1 MQRCRN
7 SMCGSPN
14 IMQWPRHFIHYDMKS
29 TVESTAV
36 LRSRSKIRRCRTS
49 FNAYQL
55 YVLETTFLITQ
66 YPNIAVREELAVR
79 LNLSEPRIQVWFQN
93 RRAKWRK
100 DNRTAQTTYVVV
112 GQPHWCY
119 HSSTT
124 QKPPTMAIKNDDA
137 PIDLSLKPRRDI
149 PNETK
154 GSICFQNLLSVQ
166 EPTPIIIP
174 YNSFMEWL
182 SALIW
187 CDKERDIL
195 EDTLRREIAQKPNRI
210 SERSGT
216 GAEERRDKDLVV
228 FFFLVAT
235 PMTEVEMKKPQSNL
249 HPPPHAP
256 PQPPPHAPKT
266 SKDPQAERTLELNG
280 HVGLDALPHQLVKK
294 SVEAGFQFNLMCVG
308 ETGMGKT
315 TLIESLFNMKLDF
328 EPCSHELKTVEL
340 RTRAYEVAEGGIR
353 VKLRLVETAGF
364 GDQLDKDQ
372 RLFSARVIVDYLEAQ
387 FERYLQEELKVRRAL
402 NYFDDSRIHACL
414 YFISPTGHGLKALDL
429 VTLRELAKRVNVI
442 PVIAKSDTTC
452 KDELT
457 RFKNKILSELRSHKI
472 EIYQFPTDDETV
484 AQANAEM
491 NNAVPFA
498 VVGSCDFVK
507 KENGLRVRAR
517 KYPWGIVEV
526 ENEQHCD
533 FVKLR
538 EALIRTNVDS
548 LRERTHN
555 VLYESYRRER
565 LRALQMGDGDT
576 GPKIVEMYTLKQ
588 KEYNDEFARREVK
601 IREDFQKTLEAKE
614 AELRQR
620 EEALNVRSRDVEEQA
635 AQELRRLDQEIR
647 NLQDERTRLLAKAV
661 KKMKRQPS
669 TVSPQKHC
677 CDVCLQ

>member
-1 MQRCRN
+1 MA
-7 SMCGSPN
+7 
-14 IMQWPRHFIHYDMKS
+14 I
-29 TVESTAV
+29 
-36 LRSRSKIRRCRTS
+36 S
-49 FNAYQL
+49 FNL
-55 YVLETTFLITQ
+55 
-66 YPNIAVREELAVR
+66 
-79 LNLSEPRIQVWFQN
+79 
-93 RRAKWRK
+93 
-100 DNRTAQTTYVVV
+100 
-112 GQPHWCY
+112 
-119 HSSTT
+119 
-124 QKPPTMAIKNDDA
+124 
-137 PIDLSLKPRRDI
+137 
-149 PNETK
+149 
-154 GSICFQNLLSVQ
+154 
-166 EPTPIIIP
+166 
-174 YNSFMEWL
+174 
-182 SALIW
+182 
-187 CDKERDIL
+187 DIL

-372 RLFSARVIVDYLEAQ
+372 SARVIVDYLEAQ

>member
-372 RLFSARVIVDYLEAQ
+372 SARVIVDYLEAQ

>member
-1 MQRCRN
+1 M
-7 SMCGSPN
+7 
-14 IMQWPRHFIHYDMKS
+14 W
-29 TVESTAV
+29 
-36 LRSRSKIRRCRTS
+36 RS
-49 FNAYQL
+49 
-55 YVLETTFLITQ
+55 
-66 YPNIAVREELAVR
+66 
-79 LNLSEPRIQVWFQN
+79 LSGIQ
-93 RRAKWRK
+93 
-100 DNRTAQTTYVVV
+100 
-112 GQPHWCY
+112 
-119 HSSTT
+119 
-124 QKPPTMAIKNDDA
+124 
-137 PIDLSLKPRRDI
+137 
-149 PNETK
+149 
-154 GSICFQNLLSVQ
+154 
-166 EPTPIIIP
+166 
-174 YNSFMEWL
+174 
-182 SALIW
+182 
-187 CDKERDIL
+187 
-195 EDTLRREIAQKPNRI
+195 
-210 SERSGT
+210 
-216 GAEERRDKDLVV
+216 
-228 FFFLVAT
+228 
-235 PMTEVEMKKPQSNL
+235 NL

-256 PQPPPHAPKT
+256 PQPPPHA
-266 SKDPQAERTLELNG
+266 SKPSKEPPAGRTLELNG

-372 RLFSARVIVDYLEAQ
+372 SARVIVDYLEAQ
-387 FERYLQEELKVRRAL
+387 FERYLQEELKVRRTL

-457 RFKNKILSELRSHKI
+457 RFKNKIISELRSHKI

-507 KENGLRVRAR
+507 KENGMRVRAR
-517 KYPWGIVEV
+517 RYPWGIVEV

-555 VLYESYRRER
+555 VLYENYRRER
-565 LRALQMGDGDT
+565 LRAMHVGDGDT
-576 GPKIVEMYTLKQ
+576 GPKMVEMYTLKQ

-614 AELRQR
+614 AELRQK
-620 EEALNVRSRDVEEQA
+620 EEAVHFCHLFLIKGTRATDCNGVRDPVENCRKLNVRSRDVEEQA
-635 AQELRRLDQEIR
+635 AQELRRLDLEIR
-647 NLQDERTRLLAKAV
+647 SLQDERTRLLAKVV
-661 KKMKRQPS
+661 KKMKR
-669 TVSPQKHC
+669 
-677 CDVCLQ
+677 